1 MDYSDPIRADRLAAE
16 YVLGTLHGGARRRF
30 ETLLPSHPWLRRA
43 VARWQVVLVP
53 LAASVRPAHP
63 DPEVWV
69 NIQERL
75 FGPHQPLARVNQQ
88 DYAPRWWEHA
98 ESWRNATLACLIGLL
113 VMSLLL
119 WLPRAPRP
127 PLLVVLTP
135 SSGPASFV
143 ATVAAD
149 GRSLVLA
156 PIGGLTVQPTQT
168 LVLWALPRQ
177 GSPRSLGPVAAN
189 RATTITRSANLL
201 DNVSAFGLSIEAA
214 TADSTHPNKP
224 VMPMVSTGKLPPP

>member
-30 ETLLPSHPWLRRA
+30 EALLPSHPWLRRA
-43 VARWQVVLVP
+43 VARWQTVLVP

-63 DPEVWV
+63 DPEVWI

-75 FGPHQPLARVNQQ
+75 FGPQQTLARVNQA
-88 DYAPRWWEHA
+88 DYAPRWWERA
-98 ESWRNATLACLIGLL
+98 ETWRNATLACLVGLL

-127 PLLVVLTP
+127 PVLVVLAP

-156 PIGGLTVQPTQT
+156 PIGGLTVEPTQT
-168 LVLWALPRQ
+168 LMLWALPRQ
-177 GSPRSLGPVAAN
+177 GVPRSLGPVAAN

-201 DNVSAFGLSIEAA
+201 ENVSAFGLSIEPAA
-214 TADSTHPNKP
+214 ANAARPDKP
-224 VMPMVSTGKLPPP
+224 AMPMVSTGKLPPP